1 MSSSSN
7 ISDSLTKFGASD
19 GDTAVLVAAVGE
31 EARLEEARQA
41 VTGDWVQ
48 VVGEKRKY
56 LCAGL
61 KIFGPQVEAGLG
73 GHTDPGLLTKL
84 HKLKAEELKDLTGA
98 LCSRV
103 AAKDA
108 L

>member
-1 MSSSSN
+1 M
-7 ISDSLTKFGASD
+7 A
-19 GDTAVLVAAVGE
+19 
-31 EARLEEARQA
+31 EAE
-41 VTGDWVQ
+41 
-48 VVGEKRKY
+48 KY